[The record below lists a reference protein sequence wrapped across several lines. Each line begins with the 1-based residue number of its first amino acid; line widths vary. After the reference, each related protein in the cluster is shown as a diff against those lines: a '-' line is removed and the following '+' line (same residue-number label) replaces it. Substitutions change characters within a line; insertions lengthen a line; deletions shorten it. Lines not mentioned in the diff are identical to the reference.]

1 ICMAVSIFVS
11 WLIFHSNDRIGEF
24 SAAFSNAG
32 FIGIPLVQA
41 TFGSHAVFYIS
52 MMVVLVNFLQWTYGV
67 FTITDDKSY
76 IDLRKVI
83 RNPIVIAVFIGLVIY
98 FSGIRMPALVDNVFD
113 IISAINTPLA
123 MMASG
128 VYLAQSEL
136 LDMLK
141 KKDVYLV
148 CFVRL
153 IIIPMV
159 IMAVFTF
166 LPLGSEQIKLAIL
179 LAASCPVG
187 SNVAIFAQQYN
198 KDYRKAIEYVCV
210 STILSILT
218 LPLIMY
224 LAASFL

>member
-1 ICMAVSIFVS
+1 
-11 WLIFHSNDRIGEF
+11 
-24 SAAFSNAG
+24 
-32 FIGIPLVQA
+32 
-41 TFGSHAVFYIS
+41 

-67 FTITDDKSY
+67 FTITDDRSY

-83 RNPIVIAVFIGLVIY
+83 RNPIVIAVFIGLMIY

-153 IIIPMV
+153 IIIPTV

-218 LPLIMY
+218 LPLIMF